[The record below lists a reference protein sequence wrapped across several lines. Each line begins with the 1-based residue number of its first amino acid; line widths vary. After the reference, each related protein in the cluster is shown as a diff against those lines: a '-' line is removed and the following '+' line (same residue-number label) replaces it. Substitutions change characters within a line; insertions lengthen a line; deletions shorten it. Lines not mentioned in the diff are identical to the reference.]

1 MQKAFRDSRRSF
13 LASLLACLLV
23 VSFGYARQR
32 PRPDAEAGELATP
45 DWPAK
50 PVRGQRGMVV
60 SDEELASQAGIE
72 ILRKGG
78 NAVDAAV
85 AVAFAL
91 AVVQPAAG
99 NIGGGGFMLV
109 RMADGR
115 AGFVDYR
122 ETAPGRATRNMYI
135 GPDGK
140 LDTEAATLGYRAAS
154 VPGTVAGM
162 ELALRTY
169 GTLKWAEVIAPA
181 IRLAEQGFPVSEKLA
196 RSLRAARSRLQRFS
210 ASRRIFLKDGA
221 LYQPGEI
228 FRQPELAAT
237 LRRIARDGAKE
248 FYQGQTAHELADEM
262 ARMGGLISLADL
274 AGYRAKIRE
283 PLRAKYRFHNTDW
296 EIITTVPPSSGGVAL
311 IEMLNILEPFE
322 LKSWNDAQ
330 SVHFVTEAM
339 RRAFADRAEFL
350 ADTDFAPVPVRG
362 LTDPRYAAIR
372 RASIQP
378 DRASTSRQI
387 GAGNP
392 AAFESAGAAAPAAA
406 EPPDP
411 AWWEHE
417 AGRAGHTTHFSVVDA
432 AGNAVANTYTINDS
446 YGAALTVASGYLLN
460 NTQDD
465 FTTQPGVPNMF
476 GLLQSE
482 GNTIAPG
489 KRALSSMTP
498 TIVLRNGQLS
508 FVTGSPG
515 GPRIIS
521 ATLLTILNWMRL
533 GMDAQAAINAPRF
546 HHQWMPD
553 ELYVEETFPAE
564 VRAALERMGHSVRVR
579 SWIGQVEAIAI
590 DPATGERLGAADP
603 RRGGVALGY

>member
-1 MQKAFRDSRRSF
+1 MPKPLWPPSKGFF
-13 LASLLACLLV
+13 ASLAICLLAAT
-23 VSFGYARQR
+23 FGSAQQPVRQ
-32 PRPDAEAGELATP
+32 DAEAGELANP
-45 DWPAK
+45 SWPTA
-50 PVRGQRGMVV
+50 PVRARQVMVV
-60 SDEELASQAGIE
+60 SDEELASQAGVA

-85 AVAFAL
+85 AVGFAL

-99 NIGGGGFMLV
+99 NLGGGGFMLV

-115 AGFVDYR
+115 TGFVDYR
-122 ETAPGRATRNMYI
+122 ETAPGRATRDMYI

-140 LDTEAATLGYRAAS
+140 LNSEAATLGYRAVS
-154 VPGTVAGM
+154 IPGTVAGM

-169 GTLKWAEVIAPA
+169 GTMQWAEVMAPA
-181 IRLAEQGFPVSEKLA
+181 IRLAEQGFPVGEKLA

-210 ASRRIFLKDGA
+210 ASRRIFLNDGA
-221 LYQPGEI
+221 LYRPGDI
-228 FRQPELAAT
+228 LRQPELAAT

-274 AGYRAKIRE
+274 ARYRAKIRE
-283 PLRAKYRFHNTDW
+283 PLRAQYRFNDTHW
-296 EIITTVPPSSGGVAL
+296 EIITTVPPSSGGVAI
-311 IEMLNILEPFE
+311 IEVLNILEPFQ

-330 SVHFVTEAM
+330 SVHFVAEAM

-350 ADTDFAPVPVRG
+350 ADADFTPVPVRG
-362 LTDPRYAAIR
+362 LTDPGYAAQR
-372 RASIQP
+372 RASIYP
-378 DRASTSRQI
+378 DRASTSQQI

-392 AAFESAGAAAPAAA
+392 APFEPAGAAARLTGLA
-406 EPPDP
+406 DP
-411 AWWEHE
+411 AWWERE
-417 AGRAGHTTHFSVVDA
+417 AARAGHTTHFSVVDA

-446 YGAALTVASGYLLN
+446 YGAAVTVSSGYLLN

-465 FTTQPGVPNMF
+465 FTTQPGAPNMF

-482 GNTIAPG
+482 GNTIAPR

-521 ATLLTILNWMRL
+521 ATLLSILNWMRL
-533 GMDAQAAINAPRF
+533 GMGAQAAINAPRF

-553 ELYVEETFPAE
+553 ELFVEETFPAE
-564 VRAALERMGHSVRVR
+564 VRAALERMGHTVRVR

-590 DPATGERLGAADP
+590 DPASGERLGAADP

>member
-1 MQKAFRDSRRSF
+1 MQKLFRHSSRSF
-13 LASLLACLLV
+13 FACLLACVLAV
-23 VSFGYARQR
+23 PFGYAQQR
-32 PRPDAEAGELATP
+32 PRPDAEAGELTAP
-45 DWPAK
+45 DWPAE
-50 PVRGQRGMVV
+50 PVRGRQGMVV
-60 SDEELASQAGIE
+60 SDEALASQAGVE

-115 AGFVDYR
+115 TGFVDYR
-122 ETAPGRATRNMYI
+122 ETAPGRATRNMYV

-140 LDTEAATLGYRAAS
+140 LDAEAATLGYRAVS

-169 GTLKWAEVIAPA
+169 GTMKWAEVMAPA

-228 FRQPELAAT
+228 LRQPELAAT

-248 FYQGQTAHELADEM
+248 FYQGQTARELADEM
-262 ARMGGLISLADL
+262 ARMGGLISLEDL

-283 PLRAKYRFHNTDW
+283 PLRAKYHFNGTDW
-296 EIITTVPPSSGGVAL
+296 EVLTTVPPSSGGVAI

-322 LKSWNDAQ
+322 LKSWNDVQ
-330 SVHFVTEAM
+330 SVHFVAEAM

-350 ADTDFAPVPVRG
+350 ADMDFAPVPVRG
-362 LTDPRYAAIR
+362 LTDPRYAATR

-378 DRASTSRQI
+378 DHASTSRQI

-392 AAFESAGAAAPAAA
+392 AAFESAGTAAMSAA
-406 EPPDP
+406 EPADP
-411 AWWEHE
+411 TWWERE
-417 AGRAGHTTHFSVVDA
+417 AARTGHTTHFSVVDA

-446 YGAALTVASGYLLN
+446 YGAAVTVASGYLLN

-553 ELYVEETFPAE
+553 ELYVEETFPAA
-564 VRAALERMGHSVRVR
+564 VRAKLEQMGHSVRVR

-590 DPATGERLGAADP
+590 DPFTGERLGAADP